1 VTSDFTVEQ
10 NKKVLAGGCMEEE
23 WRSASED
30 TIVVFFVR
38 GEWGGSS
45 WAWKYSSA
53 RALLNYISWAHNL
66 PTIAL
71 TR

>member
-45 WAWKYSSA
+45 WA
-53 RALLNYISWAHNL
+53 
-66 PTIAL
+66 
-71 TR
+71 